1 MSTRTANHGFYKPSL
16 SDFANIE
23 DMNENWDKIDELLVV
38 LQTAAMT
45 AQDDS
50 LHEEL
55 TRLIDAKANKP
66 DYVSYI
72 ITANGWT
79 GDTAPY
85 TYTISGYDGKQV
97 NVYEDGALTT
107 AEQLEALAAANI
119 KGSPTSEANIL
130 YAFGKKPTIDIHV
143 ALGVQ

>member
-1 MSTRTANHGFYKPSL
+1 MSTRTTNHGFYKPSL

-23 DMNENWDKIDELLVV
+23 DMNENWDKIDELLADLPTEPDV
-38 LQTAAMT
+38 
-45 AQDDS
+45 S
-50 LHEEL
+50 LREEL
-55 TRLIDAKANKP
+55 TSLINTKENKL
-66 DYVSYI
+66 DYVPYI
-72 ITANGWT
+72 ITADGWT

-85 TYTISGYDGKQV
+85 TYTISGYDGKEV

-107 AEQLEALAAANI
+107 AEQLDALASANI

-143 ALGVQ
+143 ALGVR